1 MNFMLLKLN
10 SNHFGPVLRVW
21 KKKSMAEKAAQHA
34 LDVQYAFRIS
44 EKTWMPLI
52 MQPYTTEITIIEM
65 YTKFTENLCDFLMII
80 IN

>member
-44 EKTWMPLI
+44 EKT
-52 MQPYTTEITIIEM
+52 
-65 YTKFTENLCDFLMII
+65 
-80 IN
+80 